1 LQIKNGY
8 KTTTEEIKYEA
19 QPCWVISTLSP
30 ENQKPIT
37 MDRYFI
43 EKDSGII
50 IGHES
55 YENGI
60 LVLRSIYKNFAIN
73 NLDDS
78 VFDTKKF

>member
-1 LQIKNGY
+1 
-8 KTTTEEIKYEA
+8 
-19 QPCWVISTLSP
+19 
-30 ENQKPIT
+30 